1 MKRFGV
7 LGSRAKRVIFGCSFF
22 SCFASFLNC
31 VLSYTHG
38 FMLPLSRPTYLF
50 FPYSPFAYFL
60 VFMDG
65 MYFHMHGSGDYCIAI
80 LFHTIFLHT

>member
-22 SCFASFLNC
+22 LLAFPLLC

-50 FPYSPFAYFL
+50 FLLIPPLRIL